1 MGRACSAA
9 MTELI
14 AATDL
19 RRWHGPSS
27 RPPREAD
34 MKIFDTTLTRL
45 EEALDVR
52 LVEHNVLAGN
62 VANAD
67 TPGYRPKELDFS
79 QAMAAAEQ
87 SSASDGLAT
96 TNQRHLGPGG
106 GAAGESRSTAA
117 ATMLVREGAG
127 TSPSMDGNEVDLDRT
142 MAGLAENGLQYGAS
156 ARAAG
161 KKLAILRYVVS
172 DGGS

>member
-1 MGRACSAA
+1 
-9 MTELI
+9 
-14 AATDL
+14 
-19 RRWHGPSS
+19 
-27 RPPREAD
+27 

-45 EEALDVR
+45 EESLDVR

-67 TPGYRPKELDFS
+67 TPGYRSKELDFS

-87 SSASDGLAT
+87 MSASDGMAAT
-96 TNQRHLGPGG
+96 DARHLGPSGG
-106 GAAGESRSTAA
+106 DADGSRATSA
-117 ATMLVREGAG
+117 ATMLVRQGG
-127 TSPSMDGNEVDLDRT
+127 GSSPSIDGNEVDLDRT

>member
-1 MGRACSAA
+1 
-9 MTELI
+9 
-14 AATDL
+14 
-19 RRWHGPSS
+19 
-27 RPPREAD
+27 

-52 LVEHNVLAGN
+52 LVQHNVLAGN

-67 TPGYRPKELDFS
+67 TPGYRPKALDFS

-87 SSASDGLAT
+87 MFAGEGMTSTSA
-96 TNQRHLGPGG
+96 RHLGP
-106 GAAGESRSTAA
+106 AGEGAGEASSRASAA
-117 ATMLVREGAG
+117 ATLLIRETPG
-127 TSPSMDGNEVDLDRT
+127 TSPSIDGNEVDLDRT
-142 MAGLAENGLQYGAS
+142 MAGLAENSLQYGAS

>member
-1 MGRACSAA
+1 
-9 MTELI
+9 
-14 AATDL
+14 
-19 RRWHGPSS
+19 
-27 RPPREAD
+27 

-45 EEALDVR
+45 EESLDVR

-62 VANAD
+62 IANAD
-67 TPGYRPKELDFS
+67 TPGYRSKELDFS

-87 SSASDGLAT
+87 LSAGDGLAAT
-96 TNQRHLGPGG
+96 DPRHLGPSGS
-106 GAAGESRSTAA
+106 AGDGSRATAA
-117 ATMLVREGAG
+117 ATMLVRHGG
-127 TSPSMDGNEVDLDRT
+127 GSSPSIDGNEVDLDRT

>member
-1 MGRACSAA
+1 
-9 MTELI
+9 
-14 AATDL
+14 
-19 RRWHGPSS
+19 
-27 RPPREAD
+27 

-62 VANAD
+62 IANAD
-67 TPGYRPKELDFS
+67 TPGYRSKELDFS

-87 SSASDGLAT
+87 LSASDGMAAT
-96 TNQRHLGPGG
+96 DARHLGPSGSDGG
-106 GAAGESRSTAA
+106 SVGSRATAA
-117 ATMLVREGAG
+117 ATMSVRQGG
-127 TSPSMDGNEVDLDRT
+127 GSSPSIDGNEVDLDRT

-172 DGGS
+172 DGAS

>member
-1 MGRACSAA
+1 
-9 MTELI
+9 
-14 AATDL
+14 
-19 RRWHGPSS
+19 
-27 RPPREAD
+27 

-67 TPGYRPKELDFS
+67 TPGYRPKALDFS

-87 SSASDGLAT
+87 MFAGDGMASTSA
-96 TNQRHLGPGG
+96 RHLGP
-106 GAAGESRSTAA
+106 AGEGAGEATSQASAA
-117 ATMLVREGAG
+117 ATLLIRETPG
-127 TSPSMDGNEVDLDRT
+127 TSPSIDGNEVDLDRT
-142 MAGLAENGLQYGAS
+142 MAGLAENSLQYGAS

>member
-1 MGRACSAA
+1 
-9 MTELI
+9 
-14 AATDL
+14 
-19 RRWHGPSS
+19 
-27 RPPREAD
+27 

-45 EEALDVR
+45 QESLDVR

-62 VANAD
+62 VANSD

-79 QAMAAAEQ
+79 QAMAAAQ
-87 SSASDGLAT
+87 QAAGADGLT
-96 TNQRHLGPGG
+96 VTDERHMGPS
-106 GAAGESRSTAA
+106 GAIAGEGSRAMAA
-117 ATMLVREGAG
+117 ATTLVRDGAG
-127 TSPSMDGNEVDLDRT
+127 TSPSIDGNQVDLDRT
-142 MAGLAENGLQYGAS
+142 MAGLAENSLQYGAS

>member
-1 MGRACSAA
+1 
-9 MTELI
+9 
-14 AATDL
+14 
-19 RRWHGPSS
+19 
-27 RPPREAD
+27 

-67 TPGYRPKELDFS
+67 TPGYRPKALDFS
-79 QAMAAAEQ
+79 QAMAQAEQ
-87 SSASDGLAT
+87 LAAGDGMASTSAH
-96 TNQRHLGPGG
+96 HLGP
-106 GAAGESRSTAA
+106 AGEGAGEASSRATAA
-117 ATMLVREGAG
+117 ATLLIRENPG
-127 TSPSMDGNEVDLDRT
+127 TSPSIDGNEVDLDRT
-142 MAGLAENGLQYGAS
+142 MAGLAENALQYGAS

>member
-1 MGRACSAA
+1 
-9 MTELI
+9 
-14 AATDL
+14 
-19 RRWHGPSS
+19 
-27 RPPREAD
+27 

-45 EEALDVR
+45 GEALDVR

-79 QAMAAAEQ
+79 QAMAAARETVAQ
-87 SSASDGLAT
+87 GGLAMT
-96 TNQRHLGPGG
+96 DGQHLAPDGAPQAGG
-106 GAAGESRSTAA
+106 SRALAA
-117 ATMLVREGAG
+117 ATALVREGAG
-127 TSPSMDGNEVDLDRT
+127 TSPSMDGNQVDLDRT
-142 MAGLAENGLQYGAS
+142 MAGLAENALQYGAS

-172 DGGS
+172 EGAS

>member
-1 MGRACSAA
+1 
-9 MTELI
+9 
-14 AATDL
+14 
-19 RRWHGPSS
+19 
-27 RPPREAD
+27 
-34 MKIFDTTLTRL
+34 MKLFDTTLTRL
-45 EEALDVR
+45 QESLDVR

-62 VANAD
+62 IANAD

-79 QAMAAAEQ
+79 QAMAAAQ
-87 SSASDGLAT
+87 QAANSGAMVATDG
-96 TNQRHLGPGG
+96 RHLGSSGSM
-106 GAAGESRSTAA
+106 AAGEGASRATTAA
-117 ATMLVREGAG
+117 TTLVRDGAG

-142 MAGLAENGLQYGAS
+142 MAGLAENSLQYGAS

>member
-1 MGRACSAA
+1 
-9 MTELI
+9 
-14 AATDL
+14 
-19 RRWHGPSS
+19 
-27 RPPREAD
+27 

-45 EEALDVR
+45 EESLDVR

-67 TPGYRPKELDFS
+67 TPGFRPKALDFS
-79 QAMAAAEQ
+79 EAMKAAEQ
-87 SSASDGLAT
+87 LAAGTGMAT
-96 TNQRHLGPGG
+96 TNAQHLGP
-106 GAAGESRSTAA
+106 AGEGAGEASSRSTAA
-117 ATMLVREGAG
+117 ATMLIRESAG
-127 TSPSMDGNEVDLDRT
+127 TSPSIDGNEVDLDRT

-161 KKLAILRYVVS
+161 KKLAILRYVGS

>member
-1 MGRACSAA
+1 
-9 MTELI
+9 
-14 AATDL
+14 
-19 RRWHGPSS
+19 
-27 RPPREAD
+27 

-45 EEALDVR
+45 EESLDVR
-52 LVEHNVLAGN
+52 LVEHNVLSGN
-62 VANAD
+62 IANAD

-87 SSASDGLAT
+87 NSASPGMAAT
-96 TNQRHLGPGG
+96 DARHLGVGG
-106 GAAGESRSTAA
+106 TAGEGSRTSAT
-117 ATMLVREGAG
+117 ATMLVREGRG
-127 TSPSMDGNEVDLDRT
+127 TSPSIDGNEVDLDRT

-172 DGGS
+172 DGGN